1 MLKKILGISLLVV
14 VIGVL
19 VFGAVNRT
27 LAKSASE
34 GVEQSGYGRGSAQTV
49 ASAEQTGEAHN
60 QEYLGQGQNQ
70 GQGQGGRGAGGNGVG
85 ESNNLMNG
93 SYNHLQAFVS
103 TLKTQTGETYQP
115 QYLSAEVYQAI
126 INTGGE
132 TGGNSRGGGRG
143 NGNRGNQP

>member
-60 QEYLGQGQNQ
+60 QEYLGQG
-70 GQGQGGRGAGGNGVG
+70 GRGAGGYGAG

-115 QYLSAEVYQAI
+115 QYLSAEAYQAI

-143 NGNRGNQP
+143 NSNRGNRP